1 MSELFA
7 GKYLLKERLGVGGMA
22 EVWLAELKG
31 PQGFSRQLVIKRILP
46 HLADDDNF
54 ITMFED
60 EARLAARLNHPHAV
74 RVEEFG
80 QSGDVWYLAMEYLD
94 GGDLRRLTR
103 AALTRDESVP
113 LEVLLQMGGDVAAA
127 LHHAHTLAG
136 ADGQPLNMIHRD
148 VSPHNILVTTQG
160 QAKLVDFG
168 IARAESNQ
176 VKTRTGMVK
185 GKSGYMSPEQAL
197 GRTLDGRS
205 DQFALAIVLYETAA
219 QARIFQGE
227 NDLAIMRK
235 VVACEIP
242 PLISVDPNTS
252 LEFSEVLEQA
262 LQRSAEDRFPD
273 CDAFAQALYGCLD
286 SAGYRGGHQPVA
298 SWVTQMRGVEGKL
311 TKLPSLDQ
319 RRDLSGVREEITKI
333 SRSRSAMQ
341 RASTPQKSQAAAGR
355 LGGTQTAPPPAAA
368 ASSWL
373 PLVLAGGLLL
383 LGGVAYF
390 ATSQTSQDAPDAA
403 SAPSAQPAPEPMPR
417 EPRIV
422 VEEPAAPSKEPKVQ
436 AAPSTLPPAKAPA
449 AQPAPKVKAKRRVNK
464 PRRARPPAPAQT
476 ANLKV
481 TIRAGSDP
489 RSRGLI
495 YINGRRARGATER
508 NATVTLP
515 VGRHEV
521 CVVNQ
526 EFGIAKRETVTLP
539 PAGRRIYIKM
549 TDAPSGSCP

>member
-1 MSELFA
+1 
-7 GKYLLKERLGVGGMA
+7 
-22 EVWLAELKG
+22 
-31 PQGFSRQLVIKRILP
+31 
-46 HLADDDNF
+46 
-54 ITMFED
+54 
-60 EARLAARLNHPHAV
+60 
-74 RVEEFG
+74 
-80 QSGDVWYLAMEYLD
+80 
-94 GGDLRRLTR
+94 
-103 AALTRDESVP
+103 
-113 LEVLLQMGGDVAAA
+113 MGGDVAAA

-252 LEFSEVLEQA
+252 LEFSVVLEQA

-341 RASTPQKSQAAAGR
+341 RASHLNRAKPLRG
-355 LGGTQTAPPPAAA
+355 
-368 ASSWL
+368 ASARRRRHHRRRRACG
-373 PLVLAGGLLL
+373 LAGARRWLVVTRWRGAF
-383 LGGVAYF
+383 G
-390 ATSQTSQDAPDAA
+390 D
-403 SAPSAQPAPEPMPR
+403 QPAEPGRPM
-417 EPRIV
+417 
-422 VEEPAAPSKEPKVQ
+422 
-436 AAPSTLPPAKAPA
+436 
-449 AQPAPKVKAKRRVNK
+449 
-464 PRRARPPAPAQT
+464 RRARRAPNRPPEPT
-476 ANLKV
+476 PCELSWSRNLRTTRSSKFKLHNHAASCESARSA
-481 TIRAGSDP
+481 TCSP
-489 RSRGLI
+489 R
-495 YINGRRARGATER
+495 
-508 NATVTLP
+508 
-515 VGRHEV
+515 
-521 CVVNQ
+521 
-526 EFGIAKRETVTLP
+526 
-539 PAGRRIYIKM
+539 
-549 TDAPSGSCP
+549 